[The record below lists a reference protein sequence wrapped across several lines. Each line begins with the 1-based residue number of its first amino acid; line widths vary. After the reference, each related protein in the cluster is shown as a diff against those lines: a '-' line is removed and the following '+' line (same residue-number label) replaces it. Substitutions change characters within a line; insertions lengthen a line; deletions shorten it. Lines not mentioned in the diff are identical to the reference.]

1 MPTPNRKVLRRLA
14 VLALIGAMTSAP
26 RTSVAADAYV
36 INAILPLTGSGAF
49 LGKEEQQAL
58 DVMQSN
64 VNAAGGIGG
73 RQLQFAV
80 ADDQSSPKTAVQLA
94 SEITAKHVP
103 IILGSALSALCS
115 AIMPMVKDG
124 PVLYCFSPG
133 IRPAPNSFVFS
144 SSFSTHDLIDV
155 SIRYLRLRGLK
166 RIAVM
171 TSTDTSGQE
180 AERSVDE
187 AAALTENAGLQII
200 DREHFNPTDISA
212 SAQMARVKGSGAQAV
227 IAWTTGSPVGTLLRA
242 VSDVGLS
249 IPVVTSN
256 GNLTYAQMKQYAGFL
271 PAELIFP
278 AGPCFAP
285 NEIADRATRT
295 VVNRYLGFFSAQN
308 LKPDNGNSLA
318 WDPAQLVVDA
328 IRKIGPSATAQQL
341 RAYFG
346 GVTNWVGIN
355 GSYNFKAHPQRG
367 LAEEGV
373 VMVRWDNPKQTWVG
387 ISKPGGAPL

>member
-1 MPTPNRKVLRRLA
+1 MLMQRLRALA
-14 VLALIGAMTSAP
+14 VLALIGAMTASPPA
-26 RTSVAADAYV
+26 SLAADPYI

-49 LGKEEQQAL
+49 LGKEEQLAL
-58 DVMQSN
+58 EVMQTG
-64 VNAAGGIGG
+64 VNATGGIGG
-73 RQLQFAV
+73 RPLRFVV

-94 SEITAKHVP
+94 SEITSKHVP

-115 AIMPMVKDG
+115 AMVPMVKDG

-144 SSFSTHDLIDV
+144 SSFSTRDLIDV
-155 SIRYLRLRGLK
+155 SLRYLRLRGLK
-166 RIAVM
+166 KIAVM

-187 AAALTENAGLQII
+187 AAATTENASVQII

-212 SAQMARVKGSGAQAV
+212 SAQIARVKGSGAQAV
-227 IAWTTGSPVGTLLRA
+227 IAWTTGSPAGTLLRA
-242 VSDVGLS
+242 VSDVGLN

-271 PAELIFP
+271 PTELIFP

-285 NEIADRATRT
+285 NEISDRSTRG
-295 VVNRYLGFFSAQN
+295 VVNTYLAFFSAQSI
-308 LKPDNGNSLA
+308 KPDNGNSLA

-328 IRKIGPSATAQQL
+328 IRKLGPTVTATQL
-341 RAYFG
+341 RAYLS

-355 GSYNFKAHPQRG
+355 GSYDFRAHPQRG
-367 LAEEGV
+367 LAGEGV
-373 VMVRWDNPKQTWVG
+373 VMVRWDEAKQTWVG
-387 ISKPGGAPL
+387 ISQPGGTPL